1 MSLRDQIAADAEA
14 VFLNTDELAE
24 TVQINGSGSAVAVVE
39 VGEDPGKGNG
49 LASDGSAAMAQ
60 IWVSAEDLPTP
71 SVSDTITDASGR
83 VWRVVRFLRTSGAVH
98 CLLCSADE
106 GVRF

>member
-49 LASDGSAAMAQ
+49 LASEGSAAMAQ
-60 IWVSAEDLPTP
+60 IWVGVEDLPAPTP
-71 SVSDTITDASGR
+71 SDTITDAAGR
-83 VWRVVRFLRTSGAVH
+83 VWRVVRLLRSSGALN